1 MKRITLFFA
10 LIPFLQLQG
19 EWIQPP
25 EISPKGY
32 LVPSPDYE
40 PSFPKDHGAHRQY
53 GLEWWY
59 WVGHL
64 EAEASGKE
72 FGF

>member
-40 PSFPKDHGAHRQY
+40 PSFQRTMEPIANTV
-53 GLEWWY
+53 W
-59 WVGHL
+59 
-64 EAEASGKE
+64 SG
-72 FGF
+72 GIG